1 MDWKDILKN
10 TYTRSV
16 GCKGRVRL
24 TPEMQKDIDLVIGRM
39 MGDVSMKDKIKQ
51 VLEMG
56 VDEPFVSKPHNR
68 DLEFVN

>member
-1 MDWKDILKN
+1 MIWKDILKYN
-10 TYTRSV
+10 IKL
-16 GCKGRVRL
+16 GCTVRVKL

-39 MGDVSMKDKIKQ
+39 MGDVSMKDKVKQ
-51 VLEMG
+51 VLEMD